1 MRSNSIEKTPVKHG
15 SNGHDN
21 DRLPRSLAPSTC
33 QIYKPTIFTNPMNDT
48 QRQPENSLLMNQN
61 KETVIYEDEQIRVLF
76 WKGSSDRVVITFGD
90 LISLAK
96 DTRYFAD
103 TPLKKLVYPRL
114 ASWQNEEIG
123 SLRRACI
130 SPKKLQSPSSMTTKT
145 M

>member
-15 SNGHDN
+15 SNDHDN
-21 DRLPRSLAPSTC
+21 DRLPRSLALSTY
-33 QIYKPTIFTNPMNDT
+33 QIYKPTIFTTPMNDT
-48 QRQPENSLLMNQN
+48 QRQPENSPLMNQN

-130 SPKKLQSPSSMTTKT
+130 SPQKLQPPSSMATTT